1 MDKTRYNRK
10 SIPLSSAQAQAYRA
24 MREQQQIAWTTG
36 NKSLA
41 NTLGIQMREMRESNP
56 QFKHL

>member
-24 MREQQQIAWTTG
+24 MREQQQIAWITG

-41 NTLGIQMREMRESNP
+41 SEIGIQMREMRESNP
-56 QFKHL
+56 QYKYL